1 MDKHPPNESLR
12 SGPEIKL
19 ADQTAERTPDL
30 DSNEAEVIEEIVNVL
45 SHYKHLS
52 TPSPPHNTQKTI
64 STSRSMPRLG
74 RDTKQ
79 IVKETGIS
87 PVELRPMSA
96 IATSG
101 DGSSDTLPSTEVS
114 TRKASLGLPSIPS
127 AQPAT
132 SAQATAGDAPT
143 TLMNGEGSG
152 TSVDAGGGGCQVNF
166 KLTIEHT
173 TVEMTIENAANTNV
187 KVEFHPKRP

>member
-1 MDKHPPNESLR
+1 MDKHSPNESLR

-45 SHYKHLS
+45 SHYTDHLS

-64 STSRSMPRLG
+64 STSRSMSRLG

-79 IVKETGIS
+79 TVKETGIS
-87 PVELRPMSA
+87 PVELQPMNVM
-96 IATSG
+96 ATSW
-101 DGSSDTLPSTEVS
+101 DGSSDTHPSTEVS
-114 TRKASLGLPSIPS
+114 TRKASLGFR
-127 AQPAT
+127 
-132 SAQATAGDAPT
+132 SAQATPGDAPT
-143 TLMNGEGSG
+143 TLMNGDASG
-152 TSVDAGGGGCQVNF
+152 TSVDAAGGGCQVNI
-166 KLTIEHT
+166 KLTIENT